1 MKTRNHI
8 VCFHLLNDLSGSPL
22 VLSNVIKGFISKGL
36 EVDLFVSKNQKNGF
50 LSNLEGVNY
59 IHFPYKYGSN
69 KFFTFIKLFLSQLI
83 LIIKLFRYIFKPV
96 VFYVNTAM
104 PFGALI
110 AGFIMRKKIVCH
122 LHETSIR
129 PKIFKKFLFS
139 LIGKSAD
146 ELIYVSHFLQQS
158 EPFEKGKNHVVY
170 NALSDQFVQ
179 QSLKVFPKFNE
190 RFNVLMICSLKAYK
204 GVFDFV
210 ELANQT
216 PKIDFCLVL
225 NSSKAEIDEA
235 FSDTNLPENIEIF
248 PAQNNVHA
256 FYQKANLVLNLS
268 HPDKWVETFGMTAL
282 EAMSYGLPVI
292 VPPVGGI
299 AELVEDGYNGFKVE
313 VFNLE
318 LIRRIIKGLSR
329 SRGLYRSLS
338 RNAKNKSKQFQM
350 NHMNQQIQKIVFS

>member
-1 MKTRNHI
+1 MKTNNSI

-22 VLSNVIKGFISKGL
+22 VLSNVIKGFIKEGL
-36 EVDLFVSKNQKNGF
+36 SVDLFVSRNQKEGF

-69 KFFTFIKLFLSQLI
+69 KFYTFIKLFLSQMI
-83 LIIKLFRYIFKPV
+83 LFFKVFRYIRKPV

-129 PKIFKKFLFS
+129 PKIFKNFLFL
-139 LIGKSAD
+139 LIAKSAD
-146 ELIYVSHFLQQS
+146 ELIYVSHFLKES
-158 EPFEKGKNHVVY
+158 EPFKKGKNHVVY
-170 NALSDQFVQ
+170 NALSEQFVE
-179 QSLKVFPKFNE
+179 QSLKVFPKINE
-190 RFNVLMICSLKAYK
+190 RFNVLMICSLRAYK
-204 GVFDFV
+204 GVFEFV
-210 ELANQT
+210 ELANRT
-216 PKIDFCLVL
+216 PKVDFCLVL
-225 NSSKAEIDEA
+225 NTSKKEIELA
-235 FSDTNLPENIEIF
+235 FSNTHLPENLELF
-248 PAQNNVHA
+248 SAQTNVHS
-256 FYQKANLVLNLS
+256 FYKKANLVLNLS

-282 EAMSYGLPVI
+282 EAMSYGIPVI

-299 AELVEDGYNGFKVE
+299 AELVEDGYNGYKVE

-318 LIRRIIKGLSR
+318 LIRQIIKGLSR
-329 SRGLYRSLS
+329 NRGLYKRLS

-350 NHMNQQIQKIVFS
+350 YRMNQQIQQIVFS